1 MSRKTYLP
9 YIAELEPGNRTHN
22 VRLDVLVDHEFA
34 DASKGAIG
42 QIVATSRRGTL
53 TLPSEPMQH

>member
-1 MSRKTYLP
+1 LAGFAWRRRD
-9 YIAELEPGNRTHN
+9 E
-22 VRLDVLVDHEFA
+22 RLDVLVDHEFA

-42 QIVATSRRGTL
+42 QIIATSRRSTL